1 MNLIELRNKIDTA
14 ILSAALTIAIMPF
27 FGLLSGT
34 AISVG
39 LYGANYQ
46 EISLQDEPERYW
58 FIIKIEFAVVL
69 LFLVLSS
76 VGKLSK
82 LTLLQ
87 KTILVGCI
95 SLGLEFA
102 QLLPRPE
109 ILEHLHYT
117 FDWLDVI
124 SSLVSL
130 VIAYFIAKYI
140 IQKYKSC

>member
-1 MNLIELRNKIDTA
+1 MNIIELRNKNDTA

-69 LFLVLSS
+69 LFLVLSIFRS
-76 VGKLSK
+76 PVYEYMYRKIALFEEK
-82 LTLLQ
+82 NKVLFYLLMYLAVPISA
-87 KTILVGCI
+87 TFFIL
-95 SLGLEFA
+95 LG
-102 QLLPRPE
+102 
-109 ILEHLHYT
+109 
-117 FDWLDVI
+117 
-124 SSLVSL
+124 VSL
-130 VIAYFIAKYI
+130 I
-140 IQKYKSC
+140 